1 MKIILWIIIIAL
13 LYVYISYYYRY
24 PTKVSILQSRLNE
37 FDLNLLNE
45 KQPIVIEDRI
55 KDINEIRKAWFKW
68 NFKKEYN
75 TYDTDKWYKNNFKY
89 FLIHPQEDTEV
100 FLYPPN
106 KPVIN
111 NEPSPEEQ
119 IIVMKLKANQLL
131 IVPYK
136 WLNMIDKLQNVNFI
150 GLNDIFTA
158 ILP

>member
-1 MKIILWIIIIAL
+1 MKTLLWIIVIAI

-24 PTKVSILQSRLNE
+24 PTKISILQSRLNE

-55 KDINEIRKAWFKW
+55 KDITEIKKAWFK
-68 NFKKEYN
+68 YN
-75 TYDTDKWYKNNFKY
+75 LSKNYNIYDTDKWYKNNFKY
-89 FLIHPQEDTEV
+89 FLIHPQEDIEV
-100 FLYPPN
+100 YLYPPN
-106 KPVIN
+106 KSVIN
-111 NEPSPEEQ
+111 NEPNPNEQ
-119 IIVMKLKANQLL
+119 IIVIKLKANQLL

-136 WLNMIDKLQNVNFI
+136 WLNMIDEQHNVHFI